1 MKSKVDKSDIYKS
14 VTITVDLSKLSYVAK
29 NNVFKKGIYIYI
41 YIYIYNAII
50 KDIKIKYLAL
60 LT

>member
-14 VTITVDLSKLSYVAK
+14 VTITVDLSKLTYVAK
-29 NNVFKKGIYIYI
+29 NNVFKKGI